1 MRHTAVMSVGTT
13 LSRATGFLR
22 LIVAAAVLGDGLLAD
37 TYNRAN
43 TTPNIVY
50 ELILG
55 GILTSVFVPV
65 FVEWLQTHGE
75 DEAFEL
81 ARRVLTMAFVTLVV
95 VALLGVV
102 FAESIV
108 RLYLVD
114 SHTAS
119 DANQIALG
127 VFLLRWFMPQIVFYG
142 VGAVATGLL
151 NTHRRFAM
159 GMFAPVLNNIVV
171 MLTLVTYGWMRHG
184 APAGVT
190 SVTTA
195 QKLVLALGTT
205 LGVVAMTVALWP
217 SLRAIGFR
225 WRWRWD
231 LRHPAVRKLGKL
243 AVWVVV
249 YVVANQA
256 AYLIIIILGTG
267 LGAGQITAY
276 QYAFVLFQLPYAIFG
291 VSIFTALLPGMAGRW
306 TDNDLEGVK
315 TLLSKGLRTTA
326 VVVLPAAA
334 GYLALAVPIAIVVLR
349 HGQTSLAAATL
360 DGRTLQAFS
369 LGLVFF
375 AVFQLLSRT
384 FYAMQDTRTPA
395 LINNVAASVNIGAD
409 ILFTKGFGWGVRGLA
424 LGHATSYIFSTAAC
438 LVILHKRLS
447 GLDGGRIGHTLARV
461 VPLAALTGVAAWGST
476 YLLGHVLGAVTFVEH
491 VVGVVAGIAA
501 GLLVFLGGSLILQ
514 IEEADELK
522 SA

>member
-1 MRHTAVMSVGTT
+1 
-13 LSRATGFLR
+13 
-22 LIVAAAVLGDGLLAD
+22 
-37 TYNRAN
+37 
-43 TTPNIVY
+43 
-50 ELILG
+50 
-55 GILTSVFVPV
+55 
-65 FVEWLQTHGE
+65 
-75 DEAFEL
+75 
-81 ARRVLTMAFVTLVV
+81 
-95 VALLGVV
+95 
-102 FAESIV
+102 
-108 RLYLVD
+108 
-114 SHTAS
+114 
-119 DANQIALG
+119 
-127 VFLLRWFMPQIVFYG
+127 
-142 VGAVATGLL
+142 
-151 NTHRRFAM
+151 
-159 GMFAPVLNNIVV
+159 
-171 MLTLVTYGWMRHG
+171 
-184 APAGVT
+184 
-190 SVTTA
+190 
-195 QKLVLALGTT
+195 
-205 LGVVAMTVALWP
+205 
-217 SLRAIGFR
+217 
-225 WRWRWD
+225 
-231 LRHPAVRKLGKL
+231 
-243 AVWVVV
+243 VWVVV

-326 VVVLPAAA
+326 VIVLPAAA

-360 DGRTLQAFS
+360 DGQTLQAFS

-395 LINNVAASVNIGAD
+395 LINIVAASVNIGAD
-409 ILFTKGFGWGVRGLA
+409 LLFTKRFGWGVQGLA

-476 YLLGHVLGAVTFVEH
+476 YLFGHVLGAVTFVEH

-522 SA
+522 SAILRRIGR